1 MRAVVRLGADA
12 RPFGD
17 ILLDMKRGSRG
28 FTLIELMIALS
39 ILAVG
44 LLGLI
49 GMTTTA
55 MSANKV
61 ARQFTEGL
69 NLARDKVES
78 LKRNNLYTINPS
90 LSAASTVVPTGTSV
104 CTDSY
109 RRCYHTDLENPE
121 GEGNTTND
129 LDTVSPQGTCSTS
142 SSVSTQADHCTVT
155 TLSGEAFHVMWN
167 ILDRQPRTDMKTVQ
181 VIIRWMDGS
190 TQRTVKQQTI
200 IVAKDLRFY

>member
-1 MRAVVRLGADA
+1 
-12 RPFGD
+12 
-17 ILLDMKRGSRG
+17 MKHGSRG
-28 FTLIELMIALS
+28 FTLIELMIALA

-55 MSANKV
+55 MSANKI

-69 NLARDKVES
+69 NLARDKAES
-78 LKRNNLYTINPS
+78 LKRNNLYTINPN
-90 LSAASTVVPTGTSV
+90 LTSASDTVVTGASV

-109 RRCYHTDLENPE
+109 YRCYHTDLENPS
-121 GEGNTTND
+121 GDTSSDD
-129 LDTVSPQGTCSTS
+129 LDIVSAQGTCNSTS
-142 SSVSTQADHCTVT
+142 SASDQADHCTVQ

-167 ILDRQPRTDMKTVQ
+167 IWDSQPRTDMKTVQ
-181 VIIRWMDGS
+181 VIVRWIDGS
-190 TQRTVKQQTI
+190 TQRTVTQRTI